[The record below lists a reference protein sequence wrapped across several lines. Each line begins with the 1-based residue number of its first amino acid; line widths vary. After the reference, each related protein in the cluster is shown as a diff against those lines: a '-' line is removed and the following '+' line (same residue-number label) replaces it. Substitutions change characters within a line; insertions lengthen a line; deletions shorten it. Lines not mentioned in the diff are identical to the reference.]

1 MAKTIK
7 ELALDYLAQ
16 HDGNLYAADRNVTLC
31 MLALELDVESVW
43 HNEQDDK
50 VYLHVG
56 CKEFEGDID
65 IESLSDD
72 NQQRMRKALS
82 MKHDRK
88 ERLLQETIVMLAADL
103 YQTLYDR
110 EDCGGW
116 DDVCSTII
124 YLAKRFERELDWQEN
139 DERDYIDELQK
150 FEDKVLKER
159 GQKC

>member
-1 MAKTIK
+1 VKQTIK
-7 ELALDYLAQ
+7 EAALDYLAQ

-31 MLALELDVESVW
+31 MLALEVDVESVW
-43 HNEQDDK
+43 HSKQDDK

-82 MKHDRK
+82 MKKDRK

-110 EDCGGW
+110 ENGDGW
-116 DDVCSTII
+116 GDVCSTII
-124 YLAKRFERELDWQEN
+124 YLAKRFERELDWQEY

-159 GQKC
+159 GLKS